1 MLTAMKKT
9 AQLLQ
14 SINMVDERF
23 VAISNLYKAGLSSE
37 EEPQLFYQRTGFK
50 ELSQFIYQ
58 IVAGC
63 HIGLIDGLPGTGKSS
78 TLWWGLQKLASRSLL
93 WIHLDRLGNVTDVV
107 KVQGTS
113 LQAIPVPTT
122 GWSGFLAELPKISA
136 QSTILVFDGV
146 NHNIYN
152 DALVATRDFFHG
164 RSKDAMRFLEA
175 SKYGTN
181 ADQKTNHHPSS
192 PIHYTSASSPS
203 LPLPSCGTDRAI
215 LTPKEHGYLMFT
227 P

>member
-1 MLTAMKKT
+1 MKKT

-152 DALVATRDFFHG
+152 DALVATRDFVME
-164 RSKDAMRFLEA
+164 DL
-175 SKYGTN
+175 
-181 ADQKTNHHPSS
+181 KTR
-192 PIHYTSASSPS
+192 
-203 LPLPSCGTDRAI
+203 CG
-215 LTPKEHGYLMFT
+215 F
-227 P
+227 